1 MASRSRWR
9 LASSTACSA
18 LALAAAACGAEEPRL
33 DPAVGEELAGHAAD
47 VRRLAERGDAIG
59 AQAEAEELQALV
71 AGAIAAGDVPPEVAS
86 ELRAGAA
93 RLARLAVAAVP
104 PPAAEPAPA
113 SPADEK
119 HDEDGEENGKANGKA
134 KGKDKDGG
142 KGKEGDGG
150 RR

>member
-1 MASRSRWR
+1 VASRSRWR

-18 LALAAAACGAEEPRL
+18 LALVVAACGAEEPRL

-71 AGAIAAGDVPPEVAS
+71 AGAIAAGDVPPELAP

-104 PPAAEPAPA
+104 PPAAAAPPAP
-113 SPADEK
+113 PTDEQ
-119 HDEDGEENGKANGKA
+119 HDEEGKGNG
-134 KGKDKDGG
+134 KGKDKDEG